1 MSTNERNFSMA
12 AFLVG
17 GILGASASLL
27 FTPSSGKEIRSDIKL
42 RARNQLNEA
51 RSKADII
58 ISNSKS
64 AGELLKRKAEDLM
77 ETVKQYANGKT
88 EKPLSVI
95 ENEIAGLRAA
105 ISAIRTSYSSSSE
118 MHPEADGRNNVQLK
132 HIEIEDEKLPK
143 HIGMGKGK
151 GRRSHYS

>member
-1 MSTNERNFSMA
+1 MSTNERNFSVA

-27 FTPSSGKEIRSDIKL
+27 FTPSSGREIRSDIKL
-42 RARNQLNEA
+42 RAKNHLNEA
-51 RSKADII
+51 RSKADSI

-105 ISAIRTSYSSSSE
+105 ISAVRTSYSVLSE
-118 MHPEADGRNNVQLK
+118 IHPEDDGKNNVQLR
-132 HIEIEDEKLPK
+132 HIEFENEKLPK

-151 GRRSHYS
+151 GRKNHYS